1 MKIDEWRNMS
11 PFQVTLRNVSEL
23 FTANII
29 KPTISTKNEIEIFNK
44 LYAQKSRD
52 SIAVED
58 TFAVS
63 TYE

>member
-1 MKIDEWRNMS
+1 MGKH
-11 PFQVTLRNVSEL
+11 VSDL
-23 FTANII
+23 FNANIK

-63 TYE
+63 IYE

>member
-1 MKIDEWRNMS
+1 MTKY
-11 PFQVTLRNVSEL
+11 VTISSNFTKMGKHVSDL

-29 KPTISTKNEIEIFNK
+29 KSTISTKNEIEIFNK

>member
-1 MKIDEWRNMS
+1 MGKHISD
-11 PFQVTLRNVSEL
+11 L
-23 FTANII
+23 FTANIT
-29 KPTISTKNEIEIFNK
+29 KPTTSTKNEIEIFNK

-58 TFAVS
+58 TFEVS